1 MKKYVWVLLPLFF
14 LLAFSL
20 TKTFSLF
27 ESERV
32 DTSNLDIAKWQV
44 EINGADISGSRS
56 EFTVDEIHWNSS
68 NNVKSGKIAPGID
81 GYFDIIIDPNNTE
94 TSIRYDVTFD
104 FSELDEDLF
113 EITEIKEITDKE
125 IVRTGEFTYSNV
137 ISLDEINNDETNTI
151 RVYLEW
157 VNDEANNDKDS
168 ELGNLTNHN
177 SIKIPVEVLIT
188 QYYDSDLLVE
198 YTGA

>member
-1 MKKYVWVLLPLFF
+1 MKKYAWVLLPLFF
-14 LLAFSL
+14 LLAFSV

-44 EINGADISGSRS
+44 EINGTDISGSTS

-113 EITEIKEITDKE
+113 EITEIKEINDKE

>member
-1 MKKYVWVLLPLFF
+1 MKKYTWVLLPLFF

-27 ESERV
+27 ESEKV
-32 DTSNLDIAKWQV
+32 NTSSIDIAKWQV
-44 EINGADISGSRS
+44 EVNGTDISGSTT
-56 EFTVDEIHWNSS
+56 EFTVNEIHWNSS
-68 NNVKSGKIAPGID
+68 SNVKSGKIAPGID
-81 GYFDIIIDPNNTE
+81 GYFDIIIDPNETE

-104 FSELDEDLF
+104 FSALDEDQF
-113 EITEIKEITDKE
+113 QITEIKELNNKE
-125 IVRTGEFTYSNV
+125 IVRTGEFTYSNI
-137 ISLDEINNDETNTI
+137 ISLDEINNDETNTL

-168 ELGNLTNHN
+168 ELGNFNNHN
-177 SIKIPVEVLIT
+177 SINIPVEVEIT